1 MILMHIGLPKTAT
14 TTLQKELFPRIC
26 DPDVSY
32 VGVIQPRVEI
42 QDPLYTQIYSA
53 ICAGTDPESARD
65 ALIKTMQEKVRLII
79 SEEMFTV
86 STSNSTWAEKLR
98 RLRSLLDGLNYMI
111 LCTVREPANAAFSY
125 FTELHDR
132 IFARKLSLAEA
143 VASHEAMRIYKY
155 AEFLPAL
162 DELFGEE
169 RVYIKTFTSI
179 VENEVDDIMGFI
191 GVDPRIKVSFR
202 TNNSKR
208 TAGEKVFTG
217 RGLSAADLVRGL
229 ARGIPGRS
237 SNLLRAAKRKTA
249 PMIRAMDSWVLK
261 QNFVRKPSENEIN
274 RIREH
279 FCGDWDYCKARISRQ
294 ISA

>member
-1 MILMHIGLPKTAT
+1 MILVHIGLPKTAT
-14 TTLQKELFPRIC
+14 TTLQKELFPRVC
-26 DPDVSY
+26 DADASY
-32 VGVIQPRVEI
+32 VGVVQPRVKI

-53 ICAGTDPESARD
+53 ICAGAELESARD
-65 ALIKTMQEKVRLII
+65 ALIKKMQEKVRLII

-86 STSNSTWAEKLR
+86 STSNSPWEEKLR
-98 RLRSLLDGLNYMI
+98 RLRSLLDGLDYMI
-111 LCTVREPANAAFSY
+111 LCTVREPENASFSY
-125 FTELHDR
+125 FTELYDKFSQESSS
-132 IFARKLSLAEA
+132 IAEA

-162 DELFGEE
+162 DELFGEK
-169 RVYIKTFTSI
+169 RVYIKTFASI
-179 VENEVDDIMGFI
+179 VENGVDDILSFI
-191 GVDPRIKVSFR
+191 GVDSKVAMSFR
-202 TNNSKR
+202 INNSKR
-208 TAGEKVFTG
+208 TSGEKVFTG
-217 RGLSAADLVRGL
+217 RGLSAGGLVRGL

-261 QNFVRKPSENEIN
+261 QHYIRKPSENEIN